1 MRHTEYKHNIV
12 WVAWTSLLN
21 FVAKH
26 SLYRRGKQKAHQWR
40 KTTNEWGKT
49 SWKKT
54 IAVKTTGTNKT
65 KCSLCAMK
73 LKKNKRPYW
82 TYWFLVWHQ
91 THLPEDRWPATGTGS
106 GLCGWLWMTSVS
118 GSPRSR
124 YQSVTQWTC
133 RLWTATKTSSALNNQ
148 VHLPNAFL
156 WKNKC
161 SFLYGSSLAVSLPTV
176 SMVSLSSI
184 RSWALGMS
192 MCMRSVCCCLFIG
205 SAGRVFLLVNTK
217 HKGTLIIR
225 NLS

>member
-156 WKNKC
+156 WKNVQ
-161 SFLYGSSLAVSLPTV
+161 LPIWQQSSSELTNSLHGVSL
-176 SMVSLSSI
+176 LDQE
-184 RSWALGMS
+184 LGS
-192 MCMRSVCCCLFIG
+192 GDVNVHAERLLLFVYWLCWT
-205 SAGRVFLLVNTK
+205 RVFTSE
-217 HKGTLIIR
+217 HET
-225 NLS
+225 